1 MTLNSPEG
9 AKAIRGDIVQGK
21 LVPVEKVRL
30 DNIQLTDLYERL
42 GPTGAED
49 FISTTMEELAVQL
62 AKLNRACSASQIA
75 EVQRVANL
83 ISILANQIGMQIVA
97 RVADDVSALAGRND
111 GAAFAATVARLG
123 RVGETSLM
131 AVWDL
136 QGLSG

>member
-1 MTLNSPEG
+1 LPEG

-49 FISTTMEELAVQL
+49 YISTTMEELAVQL
-62 AKLNRACSASQIA
+62 AKLNRACSAGRIA
-75 EVQRVANL
+75 EVQRAANL

-97 RVADDVSALAGRND
+97 RVADDVSGLASRND